1 MEELRTNDYLK
12 GIVSNL
18 PESPGIYQYL
28 NTEGTII
35 YVGKAKNL
43 KRRVSSYFNREHEP
57 GKTRVLVSKIAD
69 IRYIVVN
76 TEEDALLL
84 ENNLIK
90 KYKPRYNVLLKDDKT
105 YPSICVQNEYFPR
118 VFRTRKIIRNGSSY
132 YGPYSHI
139 PSMYALLDL
148 IKHLYP
154 LRTCHLNL
162 SPENIR
168 AGKFNVCLEYHI
180 KNCAGPCI
188 GKQSQE
194 EYLKN
199 IAEIKEILKG
209 NTQEIERMLFQQM
222 QELAAEMKFEE
233 AQKIKEKYLLL
244 ENYRAKSEVVSNVL
258 HNIDVFSIEED
269 SDEKSAFVNYL
280 HITNGAINQ
289 AFTFEYKKRLNE
301 SKEELLSLGI
311 IEMRERYKSLSREI
325 IVPFELDMELK
336 DVVFTIPQRGDKKKL
351 LELSILNVKQ
361 YKADRLKQAEKLNPE
376 QRTVRLLKEIQQELH
391 LDRLPMQIECFDNS
405 NIQGS
410 DPVAGCVVF
419 VKGKPSKKDYRKY
432 NIKTVE
438 GPDDYASM
446 YEVLTRRF
454 THGMREMEEMEEKD
468 LSEEYGSF
476 TRFPDLIMMDGGRG
490 QVNIALKVLE
500 ELHLNIPV
508 CGMVKDD
515 NHRTRGLYYHNV
527 EIPIDRGSEGFKLI
541 TRIQDEAHRFA
552 IEYHRSLRSKEQVH
566 SVLDDIPDIGPARRK
581 ALMKKYQS
589 LEAIREATEEDL
601 AQTDSMS
608 PQAAR
613 SVYRFFREK
622 ERENQPSD

>member
-168 AGKFNVCLEYHI
+168 ARKFNVCLEYHI

-233 AQKIKEKYLLL
+233 AQKIKKKYLLL

-269 SDEKSAFVNYL
+269 TDEKSAFINYL

-301 SKEELLSLGI
+301 TKEELLSLGI

-325 IVPFELDMELK
+325 IVPFELDMEMNN
-336 DVVFTIPQRGDKKKL
+336 VSFTVPQRGEKKHL
-351 LELSILNVKQ
+351 LDLSVMNVKQ
-361 YKADRLKQAEKLNPE
+361 YKVDRLKQAEKLNPE
-376 QRTVRLLKEIQQELH
+376 QRSVRLMKEIQEQLH
-391 LDRLPMQIECFDNS
+391 MKKLPNHIECFDNS

-410 DPVAGCVVF
+410 DAVAACVVF
-419 VKGKPSKKDYRKY
+419 KKAKPSKKEYRKY
-432 NIKTVE
+432 IIKTVT

-446 YEVLTRRF
+446 KEVVRR
-454 THGMREMEEMEEKD
+454 RYSRAIEE
-468 LSEEYGSF
+468 GSPL
-476 TRFPDLIMMDGGRG
+476 PDLIITDGGKG
-490 QVNIALKVLE
+490 QMEVVREVIE
-500 ELHLNIPV
+500 DELHLDIPIA
-508 CGMVKDD
+508 GLAKDRK
-515 NHRTRGLYYHNV
+515 HRTSELLY
-527 EIPIDRGSEGFKLI
+527 GFPPLTIGVKQSTPLFHLLEN
-541 TRIQDEAHRFA
+541 IQNEVHRFA
-552 IEYHRSLRSKEQVH
+552 ITFHRDKRSKSQVASALDNIKGIGEKRKTALLKTFK
-566 SVLDDIPDIGPARRK
+566 SVSRIRQA
-581 ALMKKYQS
+581 S
-589 LEAIREATEEDL
+589 LEEIAAVVGEAAAKNIKENLTE
-601 AQTDSMS
+601 
-608 PQAAR
+608 
-613 SVYRFFREK
+613 
-622 ERENQPSD
+622 